1 MSEYGTATRAFDNVV
16 PEPFNEICVVGGG
29 AWGTALAL
37 IAARAGRNVRLW
49 IREAEAAGAAARSR
63 RNPFLPEHEIPP
75 EVAVSDDLAAS
86 LAGCGLV
93 LLVVPSQFLRRV
105 ARQVQP
111 LLAPGVPVLI
121 CSKGIE
127 ADTGTLMTDVV
138 AAEMPGR
145 ARAILSGPS
154 FAGEAAA
161 GQPTAVTIAVGGP
174 EAELD
179 PLAAR
184 IAVTLGTATFRPY
197 LSDDPVGVE
206 VGGAVK
212 NVLAIACGM
221 AAGRGFGSN
230 PRAALISRGLA
241 EMKRLA
247 EALGGQRETVTGL
260 SGIGDL
266 TLTCS
271 SEQSRNFSF
280 GKALGQGLSV
290 EEALAGKQAVVEG
303 AVNARSVTDLSR
315 RLGIEMPICEAVQ
328 AILDGRLSIDDAIH
342 GLLTRPITAEP
353 RALEPAVKVP
363 HPATDRDPLGYSG
376 AEQSGDKHSGDKHS
390 GDKRAAGKGPA
401 GIPVA

>member
-1 MSEYGTATRAFDNVV
+1 MSEYGTATRTIHNVT
-16 PEPFNEICVVGGG
+16 PEPFDDICVVGGG

-37 IAARAGRNVRLW
+37 IASRAGRNVRLW
-49 IREAEAAGAAARSR
+49 VREPEAALAVAETR
-63 RNPFLPEHEIPP
+63 RNPFLPEHPIPP
-75 EVAVSDDLAAS
+75 AIAVSSDLASAV
-86 LAGCGLV
+86 AGSQLV
-93 LLVVPSQFLRRV
+93 LLVVPSQFLRAM
-105 ARQVQP
+105 ARRAEA
-111 LLAPGVPVLI
+111 LLPPGVPVLI

-127 ADTGTLMTDVV
+127 AGSGALMIDVV

-145 ARAILSGPS
+145 PRAILSGPS

-161 GQPTAVTIAVGGP
+161 GQPTAVTIAAGSR
-174 EAELD
+174 EAALD

-197 LSDDPVGVE
+197 LSDDPIGVE

-221 AAGRGFGSN
+221 ATGRGFGSN

-247 EALGGQRETVTGL
+247 EALGGQRETVSGL
-260 SGIGDL
+260 SGLGDL

-280 GKALGQGLSV
+280 GKALGGGLSV
-290 EEALAGKQAVVEG
+290 DEALAGKQAVVEG
-303 AVNARSVTDLSR
+303 VANARSVTDLAR
-315 RLGIEMPICEAVQ
+315 RLGVEMPICETVQ
-328 AILDGRLSIDDAIH
+328 AILDGDLSIEDAIH

-353 RALEPAVKVP
+353 RTLEPVVKVP
-363 HPATDRDPLGYSG
+363 HPAIDIPVI
-376 AEQSGDKHSGDKHS
+376 ENIGDE
-390 GDKRAAGKGPA
+390 RAAGKDPA
-401 GIPVA
+401 ANPAA